1 MNASFSRRS
10 ATAAAIAFL
19 LAGQGLSFAQE
30 PHTHDHTSVLSTKRM
45 CCSKE
50 SAPAI
55 AEISKI
61 PGVGKVVPNHKTRT
75 LTIIPKDNA
84 FPSPKAIWEAAEKV
98 KLEPTRLATA
108 HGVYNA
114 KPVR

>member
-1 MNASFSRRS
+1 MMVRTSRRVCVTVFVAILS
-10 ATAAAIAFL
+10 AGIAV
-19 LAGQGLSFAQE
+19 AVAE
-30 PHTHDHTSVLSTKRM
+30 PPHKHDHTSVLTTKKM

-50 SAPAI
+50 SGPAI

-61 PGVGKVVPNHKTRT
+61 PGVGKVVPDHKTRT

-98 KLEPTRLATA
+98 KIEPTRLATA

-114 KPVR
+114 KPRR

>member
-1 MNASFSRRS
+1 MIERSSRRVCL
-10 ATAAAIAFL
+10 AAVVTL
-19 LAGQGLSFAQE
+19 MLAGRAVVVAEE
-30 PHTHDHTSVLSTKRM
+30 PHNHDHTSILSTKKM

-50 SAPAI
+50 SGPAI

-61 PGVGKVVPNHKTRT
+61 PGVGKVVPDHKTRT

-84 FPSPKAIWEAAEKV
+84 FPSPKAIWEAAERV

-114 KPVR
+114 KPRR

>member
-1 MNASFSRRS
+1 MNEVSRRIC
-10 ATAAAIAFL
+10 TAAVLTFL
-19 LAGQGLSFAQE
+19 LAGQRLAVAQQ
-30 PHTHDHTSVLSTKRM
+30 PHTHDHTSVLSTKNM

-50 SAPAI
+50 STPAV

-61 PGVGKVVPNHKTRT
+61 PGVGKVVPNHKNRT

-84 FPSPKAIWEAAEKV
+84 FPSPKAIWEAAERTN
-98 KLEPTRLATA
+98 LAPITLATA
-108 HGVYNA
+108 HGTYKA

>member
-1 MNASFSRRS
+1 MNVLTSRR
-10 ATAAAIAFL
+10 ACTTAVLTLL
-19 LAGQGLSFAQE
+19 LAGRGLVLAQE
-30 PHTHDHTSVLSTKRM
+30 PHAHDHTSVLSTKRM

-50 SAPAI
+50 SGPAI
-55 AEISKI
+55 QEISKI
-61 PGVGKVVPNHKTRT
+61 PGVGKVVADHKKRT

-108 HGVYNA
+108 HGVFNA
-114 KPVR
+114 KPRR

>member
-1 MNASFSRRS
+1 MLNLNSRR
-10 ATAAAIAFL
+10 ACLTTVVTL
-19 LAGQGLSFAQE
+19 MLAGVAQVPAQE
-30 PHTHDHTSVLSTKRM
+30 PHKHDHASVLMTKKM

-50 SAPAI
+50 SGPAI

-75 LTIIPKDNA
+75 LTIHPKDNA
-84 FPSPKAIWEAAEKV
+84 FPSPKAIWEAAERV
-98 KLEPTRLATA
+98 KIEPTRLATA

-114 KPVR
+114 KPRR

>member
-1 MNASFSRRS
+1 MMDRNLGRACL
-10 ATAAAIAFL
+10 AAVVTL
-19 LAGQGLSFAQE
+19 MLAGRAIVIAEQ
-30 PHTHDHTSVLSTKRM
+30 PHKHDHTSVLTTKKM

-50 SAPAI
+50 SGPAI

-61 PGVGKVVPNHKTRT
+61 PGVGKVVPDHKTRS

-98 KLEPTRLATA
+98 KIEPTRLATA

-114 KPVR
+114 KPRR